1 MKPALS
7 ARVEATAPRLASV
20 PRRRA
25 LFVLGAGLA
34 LGGCAMP
41 RDERGEA
48 IVATP
53 GGERLTPPAVLH
65 RMRAA
70 EIVAM
75 GELHDNPHHH
85 AQRAALLLA
94 LPAPVPV
101 VVEHLPRG
109 AAPMLPAAARGE
121 ELLRA
126 LEAAGFDAR
135 GWRWPLHEPLF
146 AAVARAGHELHG
158 GNLPRD
164 AARRV
169 ARDGLDAVPEDL
181 RRLLDAAPLAASA
194 RSALEQDLLH
204 GHCGHLSAG
213 RVPGMVWAQ
222 RARDAAMTAAL
233 LVELDRVADR
243 RVAGPVVLLA
253 GNGHVRRDYGVPQ
266 LLAALRPQVRLL
278 SIGFVESGGAAVPL
292 AEQPHDIVWTTP
304 AAMRED
310 PCKAFVAPRLGG
322 G

>member
-1 MKPALS
+1 
-7 ARVEATAPRLASV
+7 VQGTAPRLASA

-25 LFVLGAGLA
+25 LLALGAGLA
-34 LGGCAMP
+34 LGGRALP
-41 RDERGEA
+41 RDERGGA

-53 GGERLTPPAVLH
+53 GGERLTPPAVLD

-70 EIVAM
+70 EIVLM

-85 AQRAALLLA
+85 AERAALLSA
-94 LPAPVPV
+94 LRAPVPV
-101 VVEHLPRG
+101 VAEHLSRG
-109 AAPMLPAAARGE
+109 AAPVLSAAARGE

-126 LEAAGFDAR
+126 LEAVGFDAKD
-135 GWRWPLHEPLF
+135 WRWPLHEPLF
-146 AAVARAGHELHG
+146 AALARGGHDLHG

-164 AARRV
+164 AAHRV

-222 RARDAAMTAAL
+222 RARDAAMAAAL
-233 LVELDRVADR
+233 LAELDRVADR

-266 LLAALRPQVRLL
+266 LLAAVRPQVRLL

-310 PCKAFVAPRLGG
+310 PCKAFVAPRPGG